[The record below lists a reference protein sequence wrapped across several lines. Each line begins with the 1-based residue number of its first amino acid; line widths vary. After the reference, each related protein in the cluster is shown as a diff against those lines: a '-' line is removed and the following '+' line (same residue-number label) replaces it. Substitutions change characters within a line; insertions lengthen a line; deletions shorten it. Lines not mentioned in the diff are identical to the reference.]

1 MGYQVST
8 RASNWRVHRV
18 AQFPSRTRIGPFRL
32 TLHICVQ
39 TRPGTWK
46 WIRCSDLLLNDRTE
60 PPNTLE
66 YTVINHA
73 TVSSSRPSTP
83 AAMTLPARLTWKD
96 ANGAVRFTSVRTREV
111 TDTGA
116 LVECDAAVALPLY
129 RLVHLQVEKSAR
141 EWVELPQPLRDGR
154 VLSAV
159 WQVAP
164 CRPATGTPGGY
175 ALRFMTAPA
184 MACETTA
191 ARRAS

>member
-1 MGYQVST
+1 M
-8 RASNWRVHRV
+8 
-18 AQFPSRTRIGPFRL
+18 
-32 TLHICVQ
+32 
-39 TRPGTWK
+39 
-46 WIRCSDLLLNDRTE
+46 
-60 PPNTLE
+60 
-66 YTVINHA
+66 INHA
-73 TVSSSRPSTP
+73 TLGSSRQNPRA

-96 ANGAVRFTSVRTREV
+96 ANGAVRFTSVRTREL

-116 LVECDAAVALPLY
+116 VVECDSAVALPLY

-175 ALRFMTAPA
+175 SLRFMTAPSV
-184 MACETTA
+184 ACETA

>member
-1 MGYQVST
+1 MINRATLGNT
-8 RASNWRVHRV
+8 RQNARV
-18 AQFPSRTRIGPFRL
+18 
-32 TLHICVQ
+32 
-39 TRPGTWK
+39 
-46 WIRCSDLLLNDRTE
+46 
-60 PPNTLE
+60 
-66 YTVINHA
+66 
-73 TVSSSRPSTP
+73 

-96 ANGAVRFTSVRTREV
+96 ANGAVRFTSVRTREL

-116 LVECDAAVALPLY
+116 VVECDSAVALPLY

-164 CRPATGTPGGY
+164 CRPATGTPSGY
-175 ALRFMTAPA
+175 SLRFMTAPNL
-184 MACETTA
+184 ACETA

>member
-1 MGYQVST
+1 M
-8 RASNWRVHRV
+8 
-18 AQFPSRTRIGPFRL
+18 
-32 TLHICVQ
+32 
-39 TRPGTWK
+39 
-46 WIRCSDLLLNDRTE
+46 
-60 PPNTLE
+60 
-66 YTVINHA
+66 INHA
-73 TVSSSRPSTP
+73 TLGSTRTNTS
-83 AAMTLPARLTWKD
+83 AAVMTLPARLTWKD

-116 LVECDAAVALPLY
+116 VVECEAGVALPLY

-164 CRPATGTPGGY
+164 CRPATGTPSGY
-175 ALRFMTAPA
+175 ALRFMTGAAQPCA
-184 MACETTA
+184 TQQ

>member
-1 MGYQVST
+1 M
-8 RASNWRVHRV
+8 
-18 AQFPSRTRIGPFRL
+18 
-32 TLHICVQ
+32 
-39 TRPGTWK
+39 
-46 WIRCSDLLLNDRTE
+46 
-60 PPNTLE
+60 
-66 YTVINHA
+66 INHA
-73 TVSSSRPSTP
+73 TLGSPRANGA

-111 TDTGA
+111 SDTGA
-116 LVECDAAVALPLY
+116 VVECDAGVALPLY

-164 CRPATGTPGGY
+164 CRPSTGTPGGY
-175 ALRFMTAPA
+175 ALRFMTATA
-184 MACETTA
+184 QAATTP

>member
-1 MGYQVST
+1 M
-8 RASNWRVHRV
+8 
-18 AQFPSRTRIGPFRL
+18 
-32 TLHICVQ
+32 
-39 TRPGTWK
+39 
-46 WIRCSDLLLNDRTE
+46 
-60 PPNTLE
+60 
-66 YTVINHA
+66 INHA
-73 TVSSSRPSTP
+73 TVSSSRPSTR

-116 LVECDAAVALPLY
+116 VVECDAAVALPLY

-159 WQVAP
+159 WQVSP

-184 MACETTA
+184 MACETA